1 MKKVKTILQQI
12 EEELSQDI
20 YNEVMIENYIDDD
33 IISPGEAG
41 FMIGYL
47 GA

>member
-1 MKKVKTILQQI
+1 MKKPKNILEEI
-12 EEELSQDI
+12 EQELSQDI
-20 YNEVMIENYIDDD
+20 YSEVMIENYTEDD